1 MRTLKK
7 VLALSL
13 VFAMAFTM
21 MAGAA
26 FKDQDKIDSSLNDD
40 IQLLTALGVFKGD
53 ENGNFNPTDNVRRS
67 EAAKMIYVLKNN
79 GVDDGAVAFQG
90 VSKYSDVPVGHWA
103 EGYINYCTNL
113 GYMGGWQENGVQKFD
128 PNGNVTGVELMKML
142 LCMIGYKADVQG
154 YTGNGWQTNVLVD
167 AATSGLS
174 VNFTPS
180 VYGATPRQWT
190 ARLMVNALNAYWV
203 SYTKGELTYQGN
215 TYAQQYMKLYSATG
229 TLIETQTNA
238 MAEQAADT
246 VKTDSKYSVIDDVTY
261 SNSNDTVNN
270 PVEFEYAVPNEL
282 LGQEVRVYFRGNST
296 TENVLGTS
304 NKVYGVTAT
313 GNQKVINTTL
323 DAVKFDDN
331 YATNKKVTIEGLGTK
346 AYTNNHNAAIEYYV
360 NYAKQTDTSMDN
372 EKSSGVLGTN
382 STLPVKIIA
391 DKDGYVKSIMV
402 TGVPTYGVVSKLDA
416 ENGVF
421 EVKDATP
428 AVITL
433 KDLSNS
439 NIIFNKAN
447 KEIFEKYLNVAS
459 DVKVG
464 DVVQCMATVDG
475 GLKWTVTKLENI
487 GAASGYTVKDATD
500 YATIK
505 VNGTD
510 YKLSARKMTGY
521 DWNISGKAG
530 THTNFYTD
538 GKYVVYSTG
547 DSSAATVDNLAYV
560 YDTRKITSSWGTTSY
575 EVKAILSDGTVGT
588 YAVDAAYDELG
599 VKIANADSVAVKAGA
614 GNSLNGKDLTSATR
628 YQTNGGDTAMAKLF
642 DHGTSPAPTAK
653 GRIFT
658 YSLNDGKITLNTI
671 SVQTALDG
679 DKATYMANASSV
691 ADYVSGT
698 FANGIAFDQKTDIAT
713 IGSVQYRTTDSSYF
727 FVVNDTDKKYAVVKA
742 SEVKQDVAA
751 GSAKNL
757 FVAQKVS
764 GFDTLLVGVLDMDDV
779 KTAKAEDYYFVT
791 GNASYVGVVDGKHVV
806 ELPVSAAGVES
817 KLTFKY
823 DTESS
828 ASNDMNTI
836 NGMKGKLITVTL
848 KSDGS
853 VDVSAADTK
862 GMKIVDTTTLAG
874 TPDANKWYDGNL
886 TAWDGTN
893 AVIGGQIAKIASD
906 VKIFNVDVSTANN
919 TAAKLVEGDSI
930 VLSESNNT
938 SVVVYFNAD
947 KEISVVFCEV
957 DGADIT
963 NNSSISGIV
972 KD

>member
-26 FKDQDKIDSSLNDD
+26 FKDQDKIDSSLTDD
-40 IQLLTALGVFKGD
+40 IQLLTALGVFQGD

-90 VSKYSDVPVGHWA
+90 VSKYADVPVGHWA

-113 GYMGGWQENGVQKFD
+113 GFMGGWQENGVQKFD

-180 VYGATPRQWT
+180 VYAATPRQWT
-190 ARLMVNALNAYWV
+190 ARLMTNALNAYWV
-203 SYTKGELTYQGN
+203 SYSKGELTYATT

-229 TLIETQTNA
+229 TLVATQTNA
-238 MAEQAADT
+238 LDTTATNT
-246 VKTDSKYSVIDDVTY
+246 VKSDSKYSTIDDVTY
-261 SNSNDTVNN
+261 WNSNTTTTS
-270 PVEFEYAVPNEL
+270 PVDFEYDVPNEL

-331 YATNKKVTIEGLGTK
+331 YTSNYKVTIEGLGTK
-346 AYTNNHNAAIEYYV
+346 AYTSNHSAAIKYYV
-360 NYAKQTDTSMDN
+360 NYVKQADTSMDT

-439 NIIFNKAN
+439 NITFNKAN
-447 KEIFEKYLNVAS
+447 KENFEKYLNVAS

-521 DWNISGKAG
+521 DWKITGKAG

-547 DSSAATVDNLAYV
+547 ASSAATVDNLAY
-560 YDTRKITSSWGTTSY
+560 ITNVLTTADSWGNAVY
-575 EVKAILSDGTVGT
+575 KVKAILSDGTTGEYTVN
-588 YAVDAAYDELG
+588 AVYDELG
-599 VKIANADSVAVKAGA
+599 VQVAKASNVAVSSSADP
-614 GNSLNGKDLTSATR
+614 SLNGTTLNDGTR
-628 YQTNGGDTAMAKLF
+628 YENDTKVKTALEKLF
-642 DHGTSPAPTAK
+642 KNDSSNKAALEQV
-653 GRIFT
+653 FT
-658 YSLNDGKITLNTI
+658 YSLDDGKINLNI
-671 SVQTALDG
+671 IKTADAQDG
-679 DKATYMANASSV
+679 NNATYRENDGV
-691 ADYVSGT
+691 
-698 FANGIAFDQKTDIAT
+698 IAYTQKTGIAT
-713 IGSVQYRTTDSSYF
+713 INGVQYRTTDDTYF
-727 FVVNDTDKKYAVVKA
+727 FVKDSTNNKYSVVKA
-742 SEVKQDVAA
+742 SELKSDIG
-751 GSAKNL
+751 GSNASTADKM
-757 FVAQKVS
+757 FVAQTVN
-764 GFDTLLVGVLDMDDV
+764 GFDTLLVGVLEIASV
-779 KTAKAEDYYFVT
+779 PTAKAQDYYFVT

-806 ELPVSAAGVES
+806 ELPVNAAGEES

-823 DTESS
+823 DTEGS
-828 ASNDMNTI
+828 ASNDMNAI
-836 NGMKGKLITVTL
+836 NGMKGKLIQVAL

-853 VDVSAADTK
+853 VDVNATGGYTK
-862 GMKIVDTTTLAG
+862 GMKVVPTSTLAAAPVVN
-874 TPDANKWYDGNL
+874 TWNDGNL

-893 AVIGGQIAKIASD
+893 AVIGNQIVKIASD
-906 VKIFNVDVSTANN
+906 VKVFNVNVEAGKK
-919 TAAKLVEGDSI
+919 AALVEGDSV
-930 VLSESNNT
+930 VLSDGANT

-947 KEISVVFCEV
+947 KEVSVVFVEI

-963 NNSSISGIV
+963 GTDGIV
-972 KD
+972 A

>member
-40 IQLLTALGVFKGD
+40 ISLLTALGVFKGD
-53 ENGNFNPTDNVRRS
+53 ENGNFNPTDNVKRS

-154 YTGNGWQTNVLVD
+154 YTGAGWQTNVLVD

-203 SYTKGELTYQGN
+203 SYSKGELTYADN

-229 TLIETQTNA
+229 TLVATQTNA
-238 MAEQAADT
+238 IDATATDT
-246 VKTDSKYSVIDDVTY
+246 VKTDSKYSTITDVKY
-261 SNSNDTVNN
+261 SNKSETTASVD
-270 PVEFEYAVPNEL
+270 FEYAVPNEL

-331 YATNKKVTIEGLGTK
+331 YATNYKVTIEGLGTK
-346 AYTNNHNAAIEYYV
+346 AYTSNHASNIDWYV
-360 NYAKQTDTSMDN
+360 NYAKQTATSMDDQ
-372 EKSSGVLGTN
+372 KASGVLGTN

-391 DKDGYVKSIMV
+391 DKDGYVKSFMV

-421 EVKDATP
+421 EIKNAS
-428 AVITL
+428 AGVINL
-433 KDLSNS
+433 QDLSTN
-439 NIIFNKAN
+439 NITFNKAN
-447 KEIFEKYLNVAS
+447 KENFEKYLNVAS

-521 DWNISGKAG
+521 DWTINGKAG

-547 DSSAATVDNLAYV
+547 ASSAATVDNLAY
-560 YDTRKITSSWGTTSY
+560 ITNVLTTGDSWGNAVY
-575 EVKAILSDGTVGT
+575 KVKAILSDGTTGEYTVN
-588 YAVDAAYDELG
+588 AVYDELG
-599 VKIANADSVAVKAGA
+599 VQVAKASNVAVSSSADP
-614 GNSLNGKDLTSATR
+614 SLNGTTLNDGTR
-628 YQTNGGDTAMAKLF
+628 YDTDIKVKEAMEKLF
-642 DHGTSPAPTAK
+642 KNDSSNKAALEQV
-653 GRIFT
+653 FT
-658 YSLNDGKITLNTI
+658 YSLDDGKINLNI
-671 SVQTALDG
+671 IKTANAQDG
-679 DKATYMANASSV
+679 NNATYRKNAGV
-691 ADYVSGT
+691 
-698 FANGIAFDQKTDIAT
+698 IAYTQKTGIAT
-713 IGSVQYRTTDSSYF
+713 IGTVQYRTTDDTYF
-727 FVVNDTDKKYAVVKA
+727 FVKDSTNNKYSVVKA
-742 SEVKQDVAA
+742 SELKADINTSVAD
-751 GSAKNL
+751 KM
-757 FVAQKVS
+757 FVAQTVN
-764 GFDTLLVGVLDMDDV
+764 GFDTLLVGVLEIASV
-779 KTAKAEDYYFVT
+779 PTAKAQDYYFVT
-791 GNASYVGVVDGKHVV
+791 GNASYVGAVDGKHVV
-806 ELPVSAAGVES
+806 ELPVNAAGTES

-823 DTESS
+823 DTEGS
-828 ASNDMNTI
+828 ASNDMNAI
-836 NGMKGKLITVTL
+836 NGMKGKLIQVAL

-853 VDVSAADTK
+853 VDVNATGGYTK
-862 GMKIVDTTTLAG
+862 GMKVVPTSTLAAAPVVN
-874 TPDANKWYDGNL
+874 TWNDGNL

-893 AVIGGQIAKIASD
+893 AVIGDGTNSQIVKIASD
-906 VKIFNVDVSTANN
+906 VKVFNVNVEAGKK
-919 TAAKLVEGDSI
+919 AALVEGDSV
-930 VLSESNNT
+930 VLSDGANT

-947 KEISVVFCEV
+947 KEVSVVFVEI

-963 NNSSISGIV
+963 GTDGIV
-972 KD
+972 A

>member
-26 FKDQDKIDSSLNDD
+26 FKDQDKIDSELTND
-40 IQLLTALGVFKGD
+40 IQLLTALGVFQGD

-113 GYMGGWQENGVQKFD
+113 GFMGGWQENGVQKFD

-180 VYGATPRQWT
+180 VYAATPRQWT
-190 ARLMVNALNAYWV
+190 ARLMNNALNAFWV
-203 SYTKGELTYQGN
+203 SYSKGELTYADT

-229 TLIETQTNA
+229 TLTATQTNVTTDT
-238 MAEQAADT
+238 AATDT
-246 VKTDSKYSVIDDVTY
+246 VKAESKYSTISDVTY
-261 SNSNDTVNN
+261 SNGDTDTSVD
-270 PVEFEYAVPNEL
+270 FEYAVSNDL
-282 LGQEVRVYFRGNST
+282 LGQEVRVYFRGVST

-313 GNQKVINTTL
+313 GNEKVVNTTL
-323 DAVKFDDN
+323 DAVKFDDD
-331 YATNKKVTIEGLGTK
+331 YANNKKVTIEGLGTK
-346 AYTNNHNAAIEYYV
+346 AYTGTHGTASITYYV
-360 NYAKQTDTSMDN
+360 NYFEQTSTSMDN
-372 EKSSGVLGTN
+372 EESSGVLGTN

-391 DKDGYVKSIMV
+391 DKDGYVKTIMV
-402 TGVPTYGVVSKLDA
+402 TGVPTYGIVSKLDT

-421 EVKDATP
+421 EIKDATP
-428 AVITL
+428 AVIDL
-433 KDLSNS
+433 KDLGNS
-439 NIIFNKAN
+439 TITFNKAN
-447 KEIFEKYLNVAS
+447 KENFEKYLNVAS

-475 GLKWTVTKLENI
+475 GLKWTVTKLESI

-510 YKLSARKMTGY
+510 YKLSAQKMNGY
-521 DWNISGKAG
+521 DWKITGKAG

-575 EVKAILSDGTVGT
+575 EVKVVLSDGTVGT

-599 VKIANADSVAVKAGA
+599 VKIANADAVANKAGA
-614 GNSLNGKDLTSATR
+614 GTSLNGADLTSATR
-628 YQTNGGDTAMAKLF
+628 YKTSGGDTAMAKLF
-642 DHGTSPAPTAK
+642 DHDTSPAPTAK

-658 YSLNDGKITLNTI
+658 YSLNDGKIILNTI

-727 FVVNDTDKKYAVVKA
+727 FVVDDTNKKYSVVKA

-751 GSAKNL
+751 GSVKNL
-757 FVAQKVS
+757 FVAQKVN
-764 GFDTLLVGVLDMDDV
+764 GFDTLLVGVLNMDDV

-791 GNASYVGVVDGKHVV
+791 GNASYVGVVDGKHVI
-806 ELPVSAAGVES
+806 ELPVNAAGVES

-853 VDVSAADTK
+853 VDISAADTK
-862 GMKIVDTTTLAG
+862 GMKVVDTDTLAG
-874 TPDANKWYDGNL
+874 TPVANKWYDANL

-893 AVIGGQIAKIASD
+893 AFVGNQIAKIASD
-906 VKIFNVDVSTANN
+906 VKIFNVNVEASKKAT
-919 TAAKLVEGDSI
+919 LVDSDSV
-930 VLSESNNT
+930 VLSDGAAE

-947 KEISVVFCEV
+947 NEISVIFCEV
-957 DGADIT
+957 DGTDIT
-963 NNSSISGIV
+963 TGDGIV